1 MHGFPERTHIIS
13 NLFSTPVGIV
23 EVYRLAKR
31 VYRPFREKK
40 DGI

>member
-1 MHGFPERTHIIS
+1 MACAHIIFNDCS
-13 NLFSTPVGIV
+13 PLSALTGIV

-40 DGI
+40 EGK